1 MDTSDEEIYK
11 PCPRKDP
18 AKTVSGTITF
28 LVLFYHLG
36 VPQWIKPEDLPK
48 CPTEK
53 TLSEGYRFNARRFRL
68 EPGYIKPR
76 ILFYG
81 FGVDIQDFL
90 DYHQRHQL
98 PRPPPLDNQASLW
111 HFIMDQVID
120 DLNDCCSFKLERVL
134 PLSPKYDYAIALYNS
149 HHISITELEDDEEE
163 DVIRIIKER
172 FGDVVAA
179 QKPQWFFLLEDS
191 IH

>member
-1 MDTSDEEIYK
+1 MDTSDEDIYE
-11 PCPRKDP
+11 PCPRKDF
-18 AKTVSGTITF
+18 AKFGLKLKTFQNVQRKRSFLKSTASTPDVSG
-28 LVLFYHLG
+28 
-36 VPQWIKPEDLPK
+36 
-48 CPTEK
+48 
-53 TLSEGYRFNARRFRL
+53 LSLDTSNL
-68 EPGYIKPR
+68 EYYFMG
-76 ILFYG
+76 L
-81 FGVDIQDFL
+81 
-90 DYHQRHQL
+90 RHQL

-163 DVIRIIKER
+163 DVIRIMKER

-179 QKPQWFFLLEDS
+179 QRPQWFFLLEDS

>member
-1 MDTSDEEIYK
+1 CSMEKKLPEE
-11 PCPRKDP
+11 
-18 AKTVSGTITF
+18 
-28 LVLFYHLG
+28 
-36 VPQWIKPEDLPK
+36 
-48 CPTEK
+48 
-53 TLSEGYRFNARRFRL
+53 YRFNARRFRL

-98 PRPPPLDNQASLW
+98 PRPPPLDNRASLW

-134 PLSPKYDYAIALYNS
+134 PLSPKYDYTIALYNS

-163 DVIRIIKER
+163 DVIRIMKER
-172 FGDVVAA
+172 FSDVVAA
-179 QKPQWFFLLEDS
+179 QRPQWFF
-191 IH
+191 